1 MTPCAGHF
9 QDKPAFVLSEW
20 LPGTIRWQHCVAIGI
35 HQKDSH
41 AERVFAK
48 QDHLPRVCSR
58 TGRWQR
64 AWPTVNFGRYDR
76 NAMKRPHPTA
86 KKRPT
91 ISGLYDAHGN
101 LYEWTFDRID
111 QPQLPSLLVDFLGSE
126 VGNGRILRGG
136 SWPYAADRSRSAYR
150 DDDDPYSSG
159 SSFGFRLALTPSE
172 LPVRI
177 KGD

>member
-1 MTPCAGHF
+1 MRGARSGGTVVDLRPEREGF
-9 QDKPAFVLSEW
+9 RMPTESEW
-20 LPGTIRWQHCVAIGI
+20 ELAARGGQSTAY
-35 HQKDSH
+35 
-41 AERVFAK
+41 A
-48 QDHLPRVCSR
+48 
-58 TGRWQR
+58 
-64 AWPTVNFGRYDR
+64 FGGDVELLVDYGWYDR
-76 NAMKRPHPTA
+76 NAMKRPHPIA

-136 SWPYAADRSRSAYR
+136 SWSYAADRSRSAYR